1 MIKHTTDTGIDLLA
15 PRYKVI
21 ADWPSLDEIVI
32 GDIIEGDIFESESLF
47 NTPMND
53 YPHLFKKLEWWQE
66 RKPEEMPEYIKF
78 TDDYIGFKRGQVYA
92 TCENWTDDI
101 DDSCDIYFMKDK
113 LSKEEYGN
121 HIAIPGGDWIQPATE
136 EEFLN
141 YLKSKS

>member
-1 MIKHTTDTGIDLLA
+1 MIKHTTDTGIDLMS

-21 ADWPSLDEIVI
+21 AEWPGTAYNV
-32 GDIIEGDIFESESLF
+32 GDIIHIKYMPLPRSGLE
-47 NTPMND
+47 MVKK
-53 YPHLFKKLEWWQE
+53 YPHLFKKLEWWEE

-78 TDDYIGFKRGQVYA
+78 TEDYIGFKRGQVYA